1 MTGTVRVAAAQSEVS
16 CDPAANGAAVQALMR
31 AAHAGGARLVHFP
44 EGAIS
49 GYAGQDKPYFTGW
62 QIDWAPVREQ
72 LDLVAALAEQL
83 RLWVVIGGNHR
94 LTPPHRPHNSLY
106 VISDRGLVGRY
117 DKRLLSYTEITDFY
131 TPGFD
136 PAVFDVAGFRF
147 GLALCIEINYPE
159 LFVEYRERF
168 DVDCVLLSSFSYDST
183 FGIIARG
190 YAAATTM
197 WISVS
202 VPAQCSAAMPAGVIG
217 PHGAW
222 LGRCSANGHPAI
234 ACVDLD
240 RADPDLDIPLNK
252 ARPWR
257 STARAGQLYTAG
269 RVNDPRS
276 TARTEF

>member
-1 MTGTVRVAAAQSEVS
+1 MTSRIRVAAAQSPVR
-16 CDPAANGAAVQALMR
+16 CDPVANGAAVRALMH
-31 AAHAGGARLVHFP
+31 AAHAHGARLAHFP

-49 GYAGQDKPYFTGW
+49 GYAGQDKPRFAGW
-62 QIDWAPVREQ
+62 HIDWAPVHTQ
-72 LDLVAALAEQL
+72 LDLVAALATEL

-94 LTPPHRPHNSLY
+94 LTSPHRPHNSLY

-117 DKRLLSYTEITDFY
+117 DKRLLSCSEITDFY

-136 PAVFDVAGFRF
+136 PVVFDVGGFRF

-168 DVDCVLLSSFSYDST
+168 DVDCVLFSSFSQDPT
-183 FGIIARG
+183 FGTIARG
-190 YAAATTM
+190 YAAATGM

-222 LGRCSANGHPAI
+222 LGQCAGDGQPAT

-240 RADPDLDIPLNK
+240 RADPDLDIALNK

-257 STARAGQLYTAG
+257 RTARAGELYTAR